1 MPSWAAHPRKADLKN
16 VGIVG
21 NVKFD
26 YAQVMK
32 VAPVY
37 QTWHASHVEEQCDPL
52 PLTEVAPELDPGHD
66 KHRKISR
73 VMELVKGF
81 FFQSPHR
88 TSTAWRFNQFPA

>member
-52 PLTEVAPELDPGHD
+52 PLTEVAPNWT
-66 KHRKISR
+66 R
-73 VMELVKGF
+73 VMTNIAKSRG
-81 FFQSPHR
+81 SW
-88 TSTAWRFNQFPA
+88 SW